1 MPECAGC
8 GRPLANETAEC
19 PACNAEGPGLIGDA
33 RGLAK
38 SHAVCHL
45 LLSPHHMAAFVVVA
59 VIVVGVIVAR
69 FKDYVSAIG
78 TAVLLVVLALAIAIG
93 LVKLFASSAETRL

>member
-1 MPECAGC
+1 
-8 GRPLANETAEC
+8 
-19 PACNAEGPGLIGDA
+19 
-33 RGLAK
+33 
-38 SHAVCHL
+38 
-45 LLSPHHMAAFVVVA
+45 MAAFVVVA